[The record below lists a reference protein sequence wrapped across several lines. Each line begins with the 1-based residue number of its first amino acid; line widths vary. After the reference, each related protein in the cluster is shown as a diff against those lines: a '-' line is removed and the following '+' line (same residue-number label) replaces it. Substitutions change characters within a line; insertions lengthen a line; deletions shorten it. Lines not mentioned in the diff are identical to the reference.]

1 MNISFTFI
9 NIIVYVRN
17 LMKSIV
23 YILIFIPNLP
33 GPDIILHQFLL
44 APLSLALNVDDC
56 FPGIE

>member
-1 MNISFTFI
+1 
-9 NIIVYVRN
+9 
-17 LMKSIV
+17 MKSIV

-33 GPDIILHQFLL
+33 GPDIILHQFSL